1 MYVWSKVLA
10 VALAV
15 TLCGYGAT
23 ALQAKNHKNHNNQC
37 QKPEGCPAPVIQ
49 QPTVESSCC
58 PIPPVQS
65 RCAPPPQEGCC
76 GVVDNSADFD
86 KAHKE
91 ALKAYHEAQEACKKR
106 QAAIAKAQHE
116 IAEKVA
122 KQQSRIDRANDHFN
136 HELSELQE
144 ANARYEAV
152 SGGPSEAVVETTPP
166 AVAPQPMPQPE
177 PEVTRSKPEPEPE
190 PITQAQPQQSVIEE
204 QVAILE
210 PPPAPAPQ
218 TEPAPSEKPKELPK
232 TASPFNLI
240 GLIGLASMSS
250 AYATRFF
257 RR

>member
-1 MYVWSKVLA
+1 
-10 VALAV
+10 
-15 TLCGYGAT
+15 
-23 ALQAKNHKNHNNQC
+23 
-37 QKPEGCPAPVIQ
+37 
-49 QPTVESSCC
+49 
-58 PIPPVQS
+58 
-65 RCAPPPQEGCC
+65 
-76 GVVDNSADFD
+76 VVDNSGDVD
-86 KAHKE
+86 DAHK
-91 ALKAYHEAQEACKKR
+91 AAMRAYHEAQEACKKR

-122 KQQSRIDRANDHFN
+122 REQRRIDRANDHFN
-136 HELSELQE
+136 HEVSELQE
-144 ANARYEAV
+144 ANSKYEAFY
-152 SGGPSEAVVETTPP
+152 GGPSEAVPSEAVVETTPQ
-166 AVAPQPMPQPE
+166 AVAPQPTPQPE

-190 PITQAQPQQSVIEE
+190 PITQAQPQQPVIEE

-250 AYATRFF
+250 AYATRLF